1 MELSTFELLVKPI
14 APRLPVAT
22 PGSAAV
28 AAVARRA
35 VQGYFLTISNLE
47 AKDLT
52 FRLEFVIS
60 KPNPVNPDRTLF
72 NNANLLIDIAGL
84 NATIPLSG
92 GAFATRFSG
101 SFRLPAGQTASVELL
116 PDLLKPGLLA
126 NPDPKL
132 EVRGYVR
139 LTLPALFKS
148 ISEGFV
154 AQSAAPVKVLVNPE
168 IRGTFLPNNY
178 PTTLTGDF
186 DQINYALAIA
196 SGKGLNEVAPEP
208 GKPILIGPIFP
219 DVLER
224 LKTQIPSRLVEGTT
238 LEQAEEL
245 IGLMAQLD
253 FSPENLQSFS
263 DLLSKLEI
271 PIQVSPR

>member
-14 APRLPVAT
+14 APRIPAAV

-60 KPNPVNPDRTLF
+60 KPNPVDPDRTLF
-72 NNANLLIDIAGL
+72 NNADLLFDIAGA
-84 NATIPLSG
+84 NTAITLSG
-92 GAFATRFSG
+92 GASATRFSG

-116 PDLLKPGLLA
+116 PKLPLSLLSNP
-126 NPDPKL
+126 NPDL

-148 ISEGFV
+148 IGEGFV
-154 AQSAAPVKVLVNPE
+154 AQSATPVKVLVNPE

-178 PTTLTGDF
+178 PVTLTGDF
-186 DQINYALAIA
+186 DQINYTLAIA
-196 SGKGLNEVAPEP
+196 SGKALNEIVPQP
-208 GKPILIGPIFP
+208 PLPILIGPILP
-219 DVLER
+219 GVLER
-224 LKTQIPSRLVEGTT
+224 ITAQIPPRLTEGTP
-238 LEQAEEL
+238 LEQAQEL
-245 IGLMAQLD
+245 VGLMAQLD

-263 DLLSKLEI
+263 DLLDKLEI
-271 PIQVSPR
+271 PIQVIRR

>member
-14 APRLPVAT
+14 APRIPAAI

-47 AKDLT
+47 AKDFT

-60 KPNPVNPDRTLF
+60 QPNPVDPDRTLF
-72 NNANLLIDIAGL
+72 NNADLVVDIAGVNSPL
-84 NATIPLSG
+84 ALSG
-92 GAFATRFSG
+92 GVTATRFSG
-101 SFRLPAGQTASVELL
+101 SFRLPAGQTASVQLL
-116 PDLLKPGLLA
+116 PKLPLSLLA
-126 NPDPKL
+126 NPNPDL
-132 EVRGYVR
+132 EVRGYVN
-139 LTLPALFKS
+139 LTLPALLKNFS
-148 ISEGFV
+148 QGFV
-154 AQSAAPVKVLVNPE
+154 AQSASPVKVLVNPE
-168 IRGTFLPNNY
+168 IRGTFLPNTY

-196 SGKGLNEVAPEP
+196 SGKALNEVAPEP
-208 GKPILIGPIFP
+208 SKPLMIGPILP
-219 DVLER
+219 DVLEG
-224 LKTQIPSRLVEGTT
+224 LKAQIPSRQVDGTP

-245 IGLMAQLD
+245 VGLMAQLD

-271 PIQVSPR
+271 PIQVSRK

>member
-14 APRLPVAT
+14 APRIPAAV

-60 KPNPVNPDRTLF
+60 KPNPVDPDRTLF
-72 NNANLLIDIAGL
+72 NNADLLFDIAGANTPITL
-84 NATIPLSG
+84 LG
-92 GAFATRFSG
+92 GASATRFSG

-116 PDLLKPGLLA
+116 PKLPLSLLSNP
-126 NPDPKL
+126 NPDL

-139 LTLPALFKS
+139 LTLPALFKN

-154 AQSAAPVKVLVNPE
+154 VQSATPVKVLVNPE

-178 PTTLTGDF
+178 PVALTGDF

-196 SGKGLNEVAPEP
+196 SGKALNEIAPQP
-208 GKPILIGPIFP
+208 PLPIIIGPILP
-219 DVLER
+219 EVLER
-224 LKTQIPSRLVEGTT
+224 ITAQIPPRLTEGTP
-238 LEQAEEL
+238 LEQAQEL

-263 DLLSKLEI
+263 DLLDKLEI
-271 PIQVSPR
+271 PLQVRRR

>member
-14 APRLPVAT
+14 APRIPAAI

-60 KPNPVNPDRTLF
+60 KPNPVDPDRTLF
-72 NNANLLIDIAGL
+72 NNADLLIDIAGVNTPL
-84 NATIPLSG
+84 TLSG
-92 GAFATRFSG
+92 SLPATRFSG
-101 SFRLPAGQTASVELL
+101 LFRVPAGQTASVQLL
-116 PDLLKPGLLA
+116 PKLPLSLLSNP
-126 NPDPKL
+126 NPDL
-132 EVRGYVR
+132 EVRGYVN
-139 LTLPALFKS
+139 LTLPALFQGFG
-148 ISEGFV
+148 EGFV
-154 AQSAAPVKVLVNPE
+154 AQSASPVKVLVNPE
-168 IRGTFLPNNY
+168 IRGTFLPNTY

-186 DQINYALAIA
+186 DQINYPLAIA
-196 SGKGLNEVAPEP
+196 SGKALNEVAPEP
-208 GKPILIGPIFP
+208 SRPIVIGPILP

-224 LKTQIPSRLVEGTT
+224 LTADIPPRLTEGTP
-238 LEQAEEL
+238 LEQAQEL
-245 IGLMAQLD
+245 VGLMAQLD

-271 PIQVSPR
+271 PIQVSRK